1 MKMSDAESQAS
12 PDLVELGFMD
22 ARSKVIDVAAFLDRV
37 QRAGQ
42 DEDYRVK
49 ELKKTFSCLEGETPD
64 RAKNVLLSLSDPT
77 EDPVPKAPCQ
87 GAVGAWDG
95 KSSS

>member
-49 ELKKTFSCLEGETPD
+49 ELK
-64 RAKNVLLSLSDPT
+64 SLSFS
-77 EDPVPKAPCQ
+77 KN
-87 GAVGAWDG
+87 
-95 KSSS
+95 